1 VLAYGSFGV
10 GASSQVA
17 GVEIIVTNDF
27 KLAANFAAQQAQ
39 TQARFERMIFS
50 LPEPYA
56 SLKLP
61 AVMTTADLMA
71 VT

>member
-1 VLAYGSFGV
+1 VVRRIYEFQVRVATGSPPTP
-10 GASSQVA
+10 SQIEAV
-17 GVEIIVTNDF
+17 N
-27 KLAANFAAQQAQ
+27 AQQAEI
-39 TQARFERMIFS
+39 QARFEQMIFN

-61 AVMTTADLMA
+61 AVMTTATVLT